1 MLISVIRKIKKLYNH
16 KNLRLSDVNKEES
29 IRPIGVFDSGI
40 GGLTVVK
47 ELNKLLP
54 NEKIIY
60 FGDTAR
66 VPYGNKSKETVVHYS
81 LQIAY
86 FLLKKK
92 IKMLVVAC
100 NTASSVSLPTLKRHL
115 HIPIIGVI
123 EPGAKTASSIS
134 QTMKIGVIGTLGT
147 VKSNSYKKALH
158 RHNGKIQ
165 VTQHPCPLFVQL
177 AEEGWHNNIIAQNV
191 SDEYLKVFRG
201 KKIDTLILGCTHYP
215 LLKSVIQK
223 SVGNKVDLIDSGRE
237 TAKEV
242 KRILE
247 RRGLL
252 NYHVNPNKSQSIFY
266 VSDLPHKFKEISQRF
281 LSKKLERVH
290 KVIL

>member
-1 MLISVIRKIKKLYNH
+1 MKLNEQLF
-16 KNLRLSDVNKEES
+16 NES
-29 IRPIGVFDSGI
+29 TRPIGVFDSGI

-47 ELNKLLP
+47 ELNRLLP

-66 VPYGNKSKETVVHYS
+66 VPYGNKSKETVIHYS

-115 HIPIIGVI
+115 HIPIVGVI
-123 EPGAKTASSIS
+123 EPGAKTAAALSKKK
-134 QTMKIGVIGTLGT
+134 KIGVIGTLGT
-147 VKSNSYKKALH
+147 VRSNSYKKALH
-158 RHNGKIQ
+158 RFDKTIK
-165 VTQHPCPLFVQL
+165 VSQHPCPLFVQL
-177 AEEGWHNNIIAQNV
+177 AEEGWHNNVIAQHV
-191 SDEYLKVFRG
+191 SNEYLKVF
-201 KKIDTLILGCTHYP
+201 KSKNIDTLILGCTHYP
-215 LLKSVIQK
+215 LLKGVIQK
-223 SVGNKVDLIDSGRE
+223 SSGINVGLIDSGRE

-247 RRGLL
+247 KRCLL
-252 NYHVNPNKSQSIFY
+252 NNRINTKKSQSIFY
-266 VSDLPHKFKEISQRF
+266 VSDFPHKFKEISQRF
-281 LSKKLERVH
+281 LTKKLERVH
-290 KVIL
+290 KIIL

>member
-1 MLISVIRKIKKLYNH
+1 MKPKS
-16 KNLRLSDVNKEES
+16 KNDES
-29 IRPIGVFDSGI
+29 SRPIGVFDSGI

-47 ELNKLLP
+47 ELSRLLP

-66 VPYGNKSKETVVHYS
+66 VPYGNKSKETIIHYS

-100 NTASSVSLPTLKRHL
+100 NSASSVSLPTLKRHF

-123 EPGAKTASSIS
+123 EPGAKSAITSTS
-134 QTMKIGVIGTLGT
+134 KNNIGVIGTLGT
-147 VKSNSYKKALH
+147 VSSLSYKKALK
-158 RHNGKIQ
+158 KINRNVKVHQ
-165 VTQHPCPLFVQL
+165 QACPLFVPL
-177 AEEGWHNNIIAQNV
+177 AEDGWNNTKIAQDI
-191 SDEYLKVFRG
+191 SDEYLKSLS
-201 KKIDTLILGCTHYP
+201 KKGIDSLILGCTHYP
-215 LLKSVIQK
+215 LLKNVIQT
-223 SVGNKVDLIDSGRE
+223 SVSKKVKLIDSGVE

-247 RRGLL
+247 KRNLL
-252 NYHVNPNKSQSIFY
+252 NSHKQTERNYSVYY
-266 VSDLPHKFKEISQRF
+266 VSDFPHKFKEVSQRF
-281 LSKKLERVH
+281 LSKELTHVH
-290 KVIL
+290 KVKL

>member
-1 MLISVIRKIKKLYNH
+1 MRELNINNNNERT
-16 KNLRLSDVNKEES
+16 
-29 IRPIGVFDSGI
+29 RPIGVFDSGI

-54 NEKIIY
+54 NERIIY

-66 VPYGNKSKETVVHYS
+66 VPYGNKSKETVIHYS

-123 EPGAKTASSIS
+123 EPGAKTAVQIS
-134 QTMKIGVIGTLGT
+134 KKKNIGVIGTLGT
-147 VKSNSYKKALH
+147 VKSNSYKKAL
-158 RHNGKIQ
+158 RKFNGKLNII
-165 VTQHPCPLFVQL
+165 QHPCPLFVQL

-191 SDEYLKVFRG
+191 SNEYLKVFKN
-201 KKIDTLILGCTHYP
+201 KKIDALILGCTHYP
-215 LLKSVIQK
+215 LLKNVIQK
-223 SVGNKVDLIDSGRE
+223 TVGNKVGLIDSGRE

-242 KRILE
+242 KKILE
-247 RRGLL
+247 KKDLL
-252 NYHVNPNKSQSIFY
+252 NEHSGPKSQSIFY
-266 VSDLPHKFKEISQRF
+266 VSDFPHKFKEVSQRF
-281 LSKKLERVH
+281 LSRKLVIVH
-290 KVIL
+290 KIKL

>member
-1 MLISVIRKIKKLYNH
+1 MKQVNSN
-16 KNLRLSDVNKEES
+16 SDES
-29 IRPIGVFDSGI
+29 KRPIGVFDSGI

-54 NEKIIY
+54 NERIIY

-66 VPYGNKSKETVVHYS
+66 VPYGNKSRETVIHYS

-123 EPGAKTASSIS
+123 EPGSKAASLVS
-134 QTMKIGVIGTLGT
+134 KNGNVGVIGTLGT
-147 VKSNSYKKALH
+147 VKSGSYKRALQKFD
-158 RHNGKIQ
+158 GK
-165 VTQHPCPLFVQL
+165 VDVYQHPCPLFVQL
-177 AEEGWHNNIIAQNV
+177 AEEGWHNNAIAQNV
-191 SDEYLKVFRG
+191 ANEYLKVFR
-201 KKIDTLILGCTHYP
+201 KKRIDVLILGCTHYP
-215 LLKSVIQK
+215 LLKGVIQK
-223 SVGNKVDLIDSGRE
+223 SVGKNVELIDSGRE

-247 RRGLL
+247 KRRLL
-252 NYHVNPNKSQSIFY
+252 NNQIIQKEKQSLFY
-266 VSDLPHKFKEISQRF
+266 VSDFPHKFKEISQRF
-281 LSKKLERVH
+281 LSKKLDRVH

>member
-1 MLISVIRKIKKLYNH
+1 MKQD
-16 KNLRLSDVNKEES
+16 NLNNNSES
-29 IRPIGVFDSGI
+29 SRPIGVFDSGI

-66 VPYGNKSKETVVHYS
+66 VPYGNKSKETVIHYS

-123 EPGAKTASSIS
+123 EPGAKTAVQLSL
-134 QTMKIGVIGTLGT
+134 KKNIGVIGTLGT
-147 VKSNSYKKALH
+147 VKSNSYKKALQKFD
-158 RHNGKIQ
+158 GKIA
-165 VTQHPCPLFVQL
+165 VSQHPCPLFVQL

-191 SDEYLKVFRG
+191 ANEYLKAFR
-201 KKIDTLILGCTHYP
+201 KKNIDTLILGCTHYP
-215 LLKSVIQK
+215 LLKNVIQK
-223 SVGNKVDLIDSGRE
+223 TVGEKVVLIDSGRE

-242 KRILE
+242 KRILGK
-247 RRGLL
+247 RNLL
-252 NYHVNPNKSQSIFY
+252 NESAMKKNYSIFY
-266 VSDLPHKFKEISQRF
+266 VSDFPHKFKEVSQRF

-290 KVIL
+290 KIKL